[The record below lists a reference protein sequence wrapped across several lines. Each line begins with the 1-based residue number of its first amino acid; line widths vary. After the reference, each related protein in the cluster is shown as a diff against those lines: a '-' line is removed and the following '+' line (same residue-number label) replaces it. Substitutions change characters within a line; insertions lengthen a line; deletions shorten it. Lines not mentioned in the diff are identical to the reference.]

1 MAEFLFLMHSP
12 PEGGVPDDLW
22 GPYLA
27 GLQSKGVLRGGSAIC
42 GGFCARQDGE
52 APPASPRLSGF
63 IRVEA
68 PSLDAARALLEGN
81 PDYEAG
87 GVVEVREL
95 LVTD

>member
-1 MAEFLFLMHSP
+1 MAEFIFLMHSP
-12 PEGGVPDDLW
+12 PEGGGPDDLW

-27 GLQSKGVLRGGSAIC
+27 GLRSKGVLQGGSAIG
-42 GGFCARQDGE
+42 GGFCARKGGE
-52 APPASPRLSGF
+52 APPISPRLSGF

-68 PSLDAARALLEGN
+68 ASLEAARALLEGN

-95 LVTD
+95 PVTD